1 MVSEIQNKQRANAEL
16 YFRKV
21 DAGEFDSGYYNLFT
35 EDVELYF
42 PKFGFAYG
50 KAGIRKFGET
60 MVGFLKGLTHDIGN
74 FNYIIS
80 GNTVVVEG
88 TEKGIT
94 IENKTFP
101 DNVTAFGK
109 FCNVFEFEDDLIKRV
124 HIYADPDV
132 TSEDEVRTERLSNN
146 YGIDNL
152 KLTEVPTPEVGEN
165 EVLVRTTAVS
175 LQYLDLLTVEN
186 TLGLNIPLP
195 FIPVSEGVGVVESVG
210 IQTSGTLAEF
220 TIQPENTLV
229 RSPQNLS
236 DEEAT
241 SLSVAGLTAWA
252 MLVNQANIRAGQSIL
267 IQGSGGVS
275 LAALQIAKMSGLKVI
290 ATTGSR
296 EKEQKLKDLGADDV
310 INYKDFPDWSNEV
323 KRLNNGT
330 GVDVTLDVAGNK
342 TINQSILSV
351 KEHGFVG
358 LVGFMSGSKLTFDV
372 FPLIMNYIRLQ
383 GYSVGNAQEL
393 NELVNAIEVNN
404 FKPVIDSIYNI
415 NQTQEAFLKLKSDGK
430 LIELKFAPT
439 KGVLH
444 APKGMTIENGIL
456 YVADLERIVGF
467 DINSQKTVF
476 ELTIP
481 EAKITDGHLRM
492 KMELLPLQKPFL
504 EILTNVNTQQ
514 IG

>member
-1 MVSEIQNKQRANAEL
+1 MQAIQL
-16 YFRKV
+16 
-21 DAGEFDSGYYNLFT
+21 D
-35 EDVELYF
+35 
-42 PKFGFAYG
+42 
-50 KAGIRKFGET
+50 
-60 MVGFLKGLTHDIGN
+60 
-74 FNYIIS
+74 
-80 GNTVVVEG
+80 
-88 TEKGIT
+88 
-94 IENKTFP
+94 
-101 DNVTAFGK
+101 
-109 FCNVFEFEDDLIKRV
+109 
-124 HIYADPDV
+124 
-132 TSEDEVRTERLSNN
+132 N

-195 FIPVSEGVGVVESVG
+195 FNPVSEGVGVVESVGKNVTRWKKGDRVLIPFITRWEAGRTTPFHNALRTG

-275 LAALQIAKMSGLKVI
+275 LSALQIAKMSGLKVI

-330 GVDVTLDVAGNK
+330 GVDVTLDVAGNE
-342 TINQSILSV
+342 TINQSIFSV

-415 NQTQEAFLKLKSDGK
+415 NQTQEAFRKLKSGNAFGK
-430 LIELKFAPT
+430 VVIKF
-439 KGVLH
+439 
-444 APKGMTIENGIL
+444 
-456 YVADLERIVGF
+456 
-467 DINSQKTVF
+467 
-476 ELTIP
+476 
-481 EAKITDGHLRM
+481 
-492 KMELLPLQKPFL
+492 
-504 EILTNVNTQQ
+504 
-514 IG
+514 

>member
-1 MVSEIQNKQRANAEL
+1 MQAIQL
-16 YFRKV
+16 
-21 DAGEFDSGYYNLFT
+21 D
-35 EDVELYF
+35 
-42 PKFGFAYG
+42 
-50 KAGIRKFGET
+50 
-60 MVGFLKGLTHDIGN
+60 
-74 FNYIIS
+74 
-80 GNTVVVEG
+80 
-88 TEKGIT
+88 
-94 IENKTFP
+94 
-101 DNVTAFGK
+101 
-109 FCNVFEFEDDLIKRV
+109 
-124 HIYADPDV
+124 
-132 TSEDEVRTERLSNN
+132 N

-195 FIPVSEGVGVVESVG
+195 FIPVSEGVGVVESVGKNVTRWKKGDRVLIPFITRWEAGRTTPFHNALRTG

-275 LAALQIAKMSGLKVI
+275 LSALQIAKMSGLKVI

-330 GVDVTLDVAGNK
+330 GVDVTLDVAGNE

-351 KEHGFVG
+351 KEQGFVG

-415 NQTQEAFLKLKSDGK
+415 NETQEAFLKLKSGNAFGK
-430 LIELKFAPT
+430 VVIKF
-439 KGVLH
+439 
-444 APKGMTIENGIL
+444 
-456 YVADLERIVGF
+456 
-467 DINSQKTVF
+467 
-476 ELTIP
+476 
-481 EAKITDGHLRM
+481 
-492 KMELLPLQKPFL
+492 
-504 EILTNVNTQQ
+504 
-514 IG
+514 